1 MSASRGVL
9 AVLGA
14 VALATACSAANES
27 LSQRACPA
35 GGTPLTYESFG
46 AEFFAQWCE
55 SCHAA
60 SSTSRDGAPP
70 DVTFDTQAEILQ
82 WKDRIYARAA
92 DDNTSMPLG
101 PDGPDPATRHPLGD
115 WLACGAP

>member
-1 MSASRGVL
+1 MRSLL
-9 AVLGA
+9 ATLA
-14 VALATACSAANES
+14 ALALLACGEANES
-27 LSQRACPA
+27 LAQRACPS
-35 GGTPLTYESFG
+35 GGTSLTYQTFG
-46 AEFFAQWCE
+46 AEFFAQWCD

-60 SSTSRDGAPP
+60 SSTNRSGAPP
-70 DVTFDTQAEILQ
+70 DVTFDTQAQVVQ

-101 PDGPDPATRHPLGD
+101 PDGPDSDTRHRLGD

>member
-1 MSASRGVL
+1 MRTSGAVL
-9 AVLGA
+9 ALLA
-14 VALATACSAANES
+14 LVACGAANES
-27 LSQRACPA
+27 LEQRACPS
-35 GGTPLTYESFG
+35 GGTTLTYQTFG

-60 SSTSRDGAPP
+60 SSTDRNGAPP
-70 DVTFDTQAEILQ
+70 NVTFDTQAQVVQ

-101 PDGPDPATRHPLGD
+101 PDGPDSTTRHQLGD
-115 WLACGAP
+115 WLACGAQ

>member
-1 MSASRGVL
+1 MRSYGAVL
-9 AVLGA
+9 ALLVLVACGA
-14 VALATACSAANES
+14 SNES
-27 LSQRACPA
+27 LDQRACPS
-35 GGTPLTYESFG
+35 GGTTLTYASFG
-46 AEFFAQWCE
+46 AEFFGQWCE

-60 SSTSRDGAPP
+60 SSANRNGAPP
-70 DVTFDTQAEILQ
+70 DVTFDTQAQIIA

-101 PDGPDPATRHPLGD
+101 PDGPDSATRQELGD

>member
-1 MSASRGVL
+1 MRTI
-9 AVLGA
+9 GA
-14 VALATACSAANES
+14 VFALLALVACGAANES
-27 LSQRACPA
+27 LGQRSCPS
-35 GGTPLTYESFG
+35 GGTPLTYETFG
-46 AEFFAQWCE
+46 AEFFGQWCE

-60 SSTSRDGAPP
+60 SATNRNGAPP
-70 DVTFDTQAEILQ
+70 DVTFDTQAEVIT

-101 PDGPDPATRHPLGD
+101 PDGPDSTTRHQLGD

>member
-1 MSASRGVL
+1 LRSLCAIL
-9 AVLGA
+9 ALL
-14 VALATACSAANES
+14 ALAACSAANES
-27 LSQRACPA
+27 LDQRACPA
-35 GGTPLTYESFG
+35 GGTPLTYQNFG
-46 AEFFAQWCE
+46 AGFFAQWCE

-60 SSTSRDGAPP
+60 SSTNRNGAPP
-70 DVTFDTQAEILQ
+70 DVTFDTQAQIVQ

-101 PDGPDPATRHPLGD
+101 PDGPDGTTRHQLGD